1 MIIEVVPTII
11 SCLGKKKK
19 KGKDKP
25 SDSERKTVKGE
36 QNILNEPESNNNED
50 FNKNGMIKKRSEIKI
65 GNLSN
70 SGESSMLS
78 KKPEDST
85 KPPPGFTIKPPP
97 GLNPAAFPGLGV
109 ANDLT
114 FTSSS
119 GQSYSIT
126 PSIKYHPPL
135 NFQSRN
141 QNLVKKVMS
150 ILDSDTIKVSELYA
164 LQPI

>member
-1 MIIEVVPTII
+1 
-11 SCLGKKKK
+11 KKKK
-19 KGKDKP
+19 KRQRQTFGHGKK
-25 SDSERKTVKGE
+25 SVKGE
-36 QNILNEPESNNNED
+36 QNASNEPESNNNED
-50 FNKNGMIKKRSEIKI
+50 LNKNGMIKKRSEIKI

-70 SGESSMLS
+70 TGESSVLS
-78 KKPEDST
+78 NKPEEST

-97 GLNPAAFPGLGV
+97 GLNPAAFPGLEGV

-141 QNLVKKVMS
+141 QNLVRK
-150 ILDSDTIKVSELYA
+150 
-164 LQPI
+164 